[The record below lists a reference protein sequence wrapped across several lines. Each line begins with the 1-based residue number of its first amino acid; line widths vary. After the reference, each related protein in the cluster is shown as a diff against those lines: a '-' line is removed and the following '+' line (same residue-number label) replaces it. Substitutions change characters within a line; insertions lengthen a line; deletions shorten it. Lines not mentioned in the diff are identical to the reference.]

1 MKGGEPNN
9 PIYRSGQR
17 SFNSRPAWKKA
28 EVRLGILER
37 LNWDGKI
44 LVRQI
49 QDSRPPRFSTRLA
62 KSYQEHL
69 NTDFINSYI
78 IEQAISSTT
87 LVKSIEINIQIHI

>member
-1 MKGGEPNN
+1 MKGGEPTNS
-9 PIYRSGQR
+9 IYRSGQR
-17 SFNSRPAWKKA
+17 SFNYGPAWTEF
-28 EVRLGILER
+28 EVKQWILER
-37 LNWDGKI
+37 FNWDGKL

-49 QDSRPPRFSTRLA
+49 RDSRPPRFSTYST

-78 IEQAISSTT
+78 REQAISSTT